1 MDPKT
6 RNMIMSGAL
15 VLILVVVAAAAALG
29 G

>member
-1 MDPKT
+1 VDPKT

-15 VLILVVVAAAAALG
+15 VMILVVVAVAAVFG

>member
-1 MDPKT
+1 VNPKT

-15 VLILVVVAAAAALG
+15 VMILVVVAVAAAFG